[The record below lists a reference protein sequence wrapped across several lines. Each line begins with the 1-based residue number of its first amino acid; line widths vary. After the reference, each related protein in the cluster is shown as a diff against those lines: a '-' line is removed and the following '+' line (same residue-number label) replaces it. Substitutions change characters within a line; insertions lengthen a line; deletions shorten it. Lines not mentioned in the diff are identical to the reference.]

1 MTRSRGTVLRRFL
14 VPLVATALFATAC
27 GGENDEGG
35 SSNGGGGDGGGSATE
50 LTAIIPFP
58 SGISFYPLF
67 VAEERGYFGDVS
79 VNVEVAEGT
88 AGSLQQVLTGQ
99 ADMCLCSP
107 GPVLQTVA
115 EGEDLVSVYTLYQ
128 SDVFALVTEAG
139 EPIEDIEELRG
150 TTIGVD
156 TREAGAESWL
166 VPLLS
171 AQGLELGED
180 YELTAV
186 GSGATPI
193 AAFERDEIVA
203 YAAAYVDVAV
213 MELRGFETE
222 QVDVPGS
229 EVFFDATVWMRGD
242 FVEENPETVE
252 ALGRGLAMASEW
264 GMENAEGV
272 LEVTGE
278 QFAEEVS
285 DMEFA
290 LALVEETE
298 ALWELP
304 ESAEGQ
310 WGYSDPER
318 VEQLISALVEQ
329 GYLEEQVDAEV
340 FTNEFVEAFNDFEES
355 DL

>member
-1 MTRSRGTVLRRFL
+1 MTRTPGRALRTM
-14 VPLVATALFATAC
+14 VPLVSAALFLTAC
-27 GGENDEGG
+27 GGDDGG
-35 SSNGGGGDGGGSATE
+35 SGGGDGGGGGGGGEATE

-67 VAEERGYFGDVS
+67 VAQERGYFDDVS
-79 VNVEVAEGT
+79 VNVESAEGT
-88 AGSLQQVLTGQ
+88 AASLQQVLTGQ

-107 GPVLQTVA
+107 GPVMQAVA
-115 EGEDLVSVYTLYQ
+115 DGEDLVSVYTLYQ

-139 EPIEDIEELRG
+139 EPIEDVEELRG
-150 TTIGVD
+150 QTIGVD
-156 TREAGAESWL
+156 SREAGAESWL

-171 AQGLELGED
+171 AQGLELDED
-180 YELTAV
+180 YQLTAV

-213 MELRGFETE
+213 MDLRGFETE
-222 QVDVPGS
+222 KVDVPGS

-242 FVEENPETVE
+242 FVEENPDVVE
-252 ALGRGLAMASEW
+252 AVGRGLAMATAW
-264 GMENAEGV
+264 GQDNPEGV
-272 LEVTGE
+272 LEITGE
-278 QFAEEVS
+278 EFAEEVS

-298 ALWELP
+298 ALWQLP
-304 ESAEGQ
+304 DSAEGQ

-318 VEQLISALVEQ
+318 VQGLVDAFVEQ
-329 GYLEEQVDAEV
+329 GYLEEEIDAGV
-340 FTNEFVEAFNDFEES
+340 FTNDFVEAFNDFEES

>member
-1 MTRSRGTVLRRFL
+1 MIRSRGGVLRRFL
-14 VPLVATALFATAC
+14 VPFVATALFATAC
-27 GGENDEGG
+27 GGGGDEGG
-35 SSNGGGGDGGGSATE
+35 GNAGGGDGGGSVTE

-67 VAEERGYFGDVS
+67 VAQERGYFGDDIS

-88 AGSLQQVLTGQ
+88 AASLQQVLTGQ
-99 ADMCLCSP
+99 AEMCLCSP
-107 GPVLQTVA
+107 GPVLQAVA
-115 EGEDLVSVYTLYQ
+115 EGEGLVSVYTLYQ

-139 EPIEDIEELRG
+139 EPIENVEELRG
-150 TTIGVD
+150 QTIGVD
-156 TREAGAESWL
+156 AREAGAESWL

-171 AQGLELGED
+171 AQGLEAGED
-180 YELTAV
+180 YEITAV

-193 AAFERDEIVA
+193 AAFERDEIAA

-222 QVDVPGS
+222 RVDVPGS
-229 EVFFDATVWMRGD
+229 EVFFDATVWMRED
-242 FVEENPETVE
+242 FVEDNPEVVE
-252 ALGRGLAMASEW
+252 AVGRGLAMASAW
-264 GMENAEGV
+264 GMENPEGV
-272 LEVTGE
+272 LEITGQ

-285 DMEFA
+285 DMDFA

-310 WGYSDPER
+310 WGYSDPDR
-318 VEQLISALVEQ
+318 VQALIDALVAQ
-329 GYLEEQVDAEV
+329 GYLEEPVDPGV

>member
-1 MTRSRGTVLRRFL
+1 M
-14 VPLVATALFATAC
+14 
-27 GGENDEGG
+27 
-35 SSNGGGGDGGGSATE
+35 
-50 LTAIIPFP
+50 
-58 SGISFYPLF
+58 
-67 VAEERGYFGDVS
+67 
-79 VNVEVAEGT
+79 
-88 AGSLQQVLTGQ
+88 Q
-99 ADMCLCSP
+99 A
-107 GPVLQTVA
+107 VA

-128 SDVFALVTEAG
+128 SDVFALVTESG
-139 EPIEDIEELRG
+139 EPIEDVEALRG
-150 TTIGVD
+150 QTIGVD

-171 AQGLELGED
+171 AQGLQLDED
-180 YELTAV
+180 YQLTAV

-222 QVDVPGS
+222 KVDIPGS

-242 FVEENPETVE
+242 FVEDNPDVVE
-252 ALGRGLAMASEW
+252 SVGRGLAMATAW
-264 GMENAEGV
+264 GQENPEGV
-272 LEVTGE
+272 LEITGE
-278 QFAEEVS
+278 EFAEEVS

-298 ALWELP
+298 ALWQLP
-304 ESAEGQ
+304 DSADGQ

-318 VEQLISALVEQ
+318 VEGLVDAFVEQ
-329 GYLEEQVDAEV
+329 GYLEEEIDAGV
-340 FTNEFVEAFNDFEES
+340 FTNDFVEAFNDFEES